1 MEVKDF
7 IRMQIEGLDPG
18 LKRVLDSLKQE
29 EIVWRPASGCNSI
42 GLILFHIFKSE
53 DSFIQVHLKGK
64 KELWE
69 TGRWY
74 QQLNLDPGEAGGHYT
89 VEQVDNFPVPALETI
104 LRYGA
109 AVRTA
114 TLDYVKNITPA
125 DLEKVVKMP
134 FGEMSVAMLLS
145 LIVVHASQHIGEISY
160 LRGLQRGLDK

>member
-1 MEVKDF
+1 MDVKDY
-7 IRMQIEGLDPG
+7 IRMEIEGLEHG
-18 LKRVLDSLKQE
+18 LKRVLDGLKQE

-42 GLILFHIFKSE
+42 GLILFHLFKSE

-74 QQLNLDPGEAGGHYT
+74 QQLNLDPGEAGAHYT
-89 VEQVDNFPVPALETI
+89 IEQVDNFPVPALESI

-114 TLDYVKNITPA
+114 TLDYVKALQPA
-125 DLEKVVKMP
+125 ELEKVLKMP
-134 FGEMSVAMLLS
+134 WGDMPVAMLLA
-145 LIVVHASQHIGEISY
+145 LTAGHASQHIGEISY